1 MRRQIARRESLSD
14 THGSAPRE
22 IGMHARRAPQA
33 KRVEF
38 ARKSYEVTRG
48 DIANIVGTLATSL
61 PVADVDR
68 THAKRRTL
76 NQRST

>member
-1 MRRQIARRESLSD
+1 
-14 THGSAPRE
+14 
-22 IGMHARRAPQA
+22 MHTRRAPRA

-38 ARKSYEVTRG
+38 ARKFYKIARG
-48 DIANIVGTLATSL
+48 DIADIVGSLATSL

-68 THAKRRTL
+68 THAKRRTF

>member
-1 MRRQIARRESLSD
+1 
-14 THGSAPRE
+14 
-22 IGMHARRAPQA
+22 MHTRRAPRA

-38 ARKSYEVTRG
+38 ARKFYKIARG
-48 DIANIVGTLATSL
+48 DIADIVGSLATSL